1 MWIHPK
7 IRSPWSPNLTR
18 VFFRFE
24 FKDVIRANVAPYIFA
39 VANCTTL
46 VMTAFFILKFCA
58 HFDTKLH
65 RARQLEKQ
73 TSCGTKCCSVFT
85 RFLSDIGIYSF
96 FVRILFF
103 ACIPATA
110 IVWYITFPLVTYRSS
125 LNRSAATPFVPQY
138 AVGVNGQ
145 CFRTVVCMH
154 LLPFTDRLVFSLI
167 FQLDGVVMSL
177 LHSSSY
183 WGAGTWIFLIVI
195 DFHGCFWSQSVRS
208 WYSFFV
214 IVCIVTTCAVQ
225 FYW

>member
-39 VANCTTL
+39 VANRTTL

-85 RFLSDIGIYSF
+85 RF
-96 FVRILFF
+96 FVRYRYLLIFCPNIILRLYSSYRNSVIHHISTCYISFIF
-103 ACIPATA
+103 KQVCGNTLRPSVRRRCQRAVFQDCGMYALA
-110 IVWYITFPLVTYRSS
+110 IVHRQT
-125 LNRSAATPFVPQY
+125 
-138 AVGVNGQ
+138 
-145 CFRTVVCMH
+145 C
-154 LLPFTDRLVFSLI
+154 VFANISTRRGSHEFI
-167 FQLDGVVMSL
+167 
-177 LHSSSY
+177 
-183 WGAGTWIFLIVI
+183 A
-195 DFHGCFWSQSVRS
+195 
-208 WYSFFV
+208 
-214 IVCIVTTCAVQ
+214 
-225 FYW
+225 